1 MHRKFWTAFFSLV
14 VVLCLAFGFVGC
26 DGPAGEGGGGGG
38 TKLATPTNLRIEQ
51 TALLWDA
58 VENATGYVVK
68 ADGHESSVNGTSF
81 SLAQLTEGKTYKLQV
96 KATGGTGYEDSDW
109 SAEISYTPATAP
121 AGGHVIVSAE
131 GFIVDG
137 TTLYIKVSN
146 ATETFDFND
155 KITVRDGATW
165 VLSNDALGES
175 SIVTKTISLSEPGD
189 KTVYIIVTGDDGY
202 TSYTVTVRRRPV
214 YNVTYVLGSG
224 EDIVKKIEED
234 GFAAELT
241 EDEIPDREG
250 FEFKGYDYDFS
261 QPITGDTTVKLKW
274 DSGLHYIDENGET
287 VPVENDYEILSAAA
301 DRTLTGWYILRGQVS
316 GNFTLTVSGEAHII
330 LDDGCFWTVT
340 GNIIV
345 PESSVLNI
353 YAVSSGSETGSLTVG
368 GNIGGKDGVDGENG
382 EGEQFGPDGEDGTAG
397 TDGTD
402 GQDAGTI
409 IINGGFI
416 AAQAVG
422 GGKGGRGGNG
432 GVGSWGASGAT
443 ASNGVGLTGGSGGDG
458 GKGGSGGSVECI
470 VINGG
475 NVDTGR
481 IGGGFGGSGG
491 DGGRGGLG
499 GTGKHGIQGN
509 TKSGGRGGIGGK
521 GGSGGD
527 GGTGGSIG

>member
-1 MHRKFWTAFFSLV
+1 MRGASV
-14 VVLCLAFGFVGC
+14 
-26 DGPAGEGGGGGG
+26 EI
-38 TKLATPTNLRIEQ
+38 AT
-51 TALLWDA
+51 
-58 VENATGYVVK
+58 VFVVK

-432 GVGSWGASGAT
+432 GVGWCVA
-443 ASNGVGLTGGSGGDG
+443 
-458 GKGGSGGSVECI
+458 SGGSEW
-470 VINGG
+470 
-475 NVDTGR
+475 
-481 IGGGFGGSGG
+481 
-491 DGGRGGLG
+491 
-499 GTGKHGIQGN
+499 
-509 TKSGGRGGIGGK
+509 
-521 GGSGGD
+521 
-527 GGTGGSIG
+527 